1 MNINQYF
8 HSLDGEHKNT
18 DACLY
23 CTADA
28 EIKSEGANI
37 FVMSVAHEDHCP
49 LWQVIQAQERDS

>member
-18 DACLY
+18 DACQY

-28 EIKSEGANI
+28 AMRSEGANI
-37 FVMSVAHEDHCP
+37 FVMSVKHEDHCP
-49 LWQVIQAQERDS
+49 LWQVIQAQRK